1 MNSRR
6 EFLKKSIVIGSG
18 LLVSPNELF
27 SYRLP
32 VDRTIKL
39 YNTHTGEH
47 LKATYWAKDHFVES
61 EIEKLNHFLRDFRT
75 GDVKSF
81 DIKLFDLLYAI
92 NLIRD
97 TNRPFQVLSGYRSPK
112 TNKMLRKKSEG
123 VAKNSFH
130 LKAQAIDINL
140 PGTELRDLKKL
151 AHFLRRGGVGYYPKS
166 GFMHIDTGPI
176 RYWQRG

>member
-1 MNSRR
+1 MKNRR
-6 EFLKKSIVIGSG
+6 EFLKKSIFLGAG
-18 LLVSPNELF
+18 LLVSPSELF

-47 LKATYWAKDHFVES
+47 LKATYWAKDHFVLS
-61 EIEKLNHFLRDFRT
+61 EIKKLNHFLRDYRT
-75 GDVKSF
+75 GDVKEF

-92 NLIRD
+92 QLIRD
-97 TNRPFQVLSGYRSPK
+97 TNKPFQVLSAYRSPK
-112 TNKMLRKKSEG
+112 TNEMLRHKSEG

-130 LKAQAIDINL
+130 LKAKAIDINL
-140 PGTELRDLKKL
+140 PGTELGDLKKL
-151 AHFLRRGGVGYYPKS
+151 SMFLRRGGVGYYPKS

-176 RYWQRG
+176 RYWHRG

>member
-1 MNSRR
+1 MINRR
-6 EFLKKSIVIGSG
+6 EFIKKSLIVSGG
-18 LLVSPNELF
+18 LLVSPSELF

-32 VDRTIKL
+32 VDRVIRL

-47 LKATYWAKDHFVES
+47 LKATYWAKDHFVKS
-61 EIEKLNHFLRDFRT
+61 ELDNLNNFLRDFRT
-75 GDVKSF
+75 GDVKKF
-81 DIKLFDLLYAI
+81 DVKLFDLLYALQ
-92 NLIRD
+92 LIRD

-112 TNKMLRKKSEG
+112 TNNMLRKKSEG

-140 PGTELRDLKKL
+140 PGTELGDLKKL

-176 RYWQRG
+176 RYWHRG